1 MERTRTRKKKK
12 TDLQV
17 YHLKETDR
25 FLKLTEKLDYTRPD
39 NSRILKVITYTILY
53 SGSVTVTTNA
63 TEYNSSN
70 EVVWHDFRILDKFTI
85 PKRRFVELKK
95 WVRKGLPYQTVNGP
109 LIPSSTDYFK
119 RYNDEC
125 FKRYE
130 DKCFTRCTI
139 HWYTGFKNHP
149 IKKVVNDYELTYP
162 FILSFI
168 RPFSKLDR
176 LIISSLPQVRENII
190 NYV

>member
-1 MERTRTRKKKK
+1 MERPRTRKKKK

-39 NSRILKVITYTILY
+39 YTRIIKVITYTILY
-53 SGSVTVTTNA
+53 NGCVIATTEA
-63 TEYNSSN
+63 TEYNAN
-70 EVVWHDFRILDKFTI
+70 KEVVWHDFKVLNKFTI
-85 PKRRFVELKK
+85 PKRRFNELKK
-95 WVRKGLPYQTVNGP
+95 WVRKGLPYQIVSGP
-109 LIPSSTDYFK
+109 LIPSDLDYFK

-130 DKCFTRCTI
+130 DECSAHCII
-139 HWYTGFKNHP
+139 HWYTGFKNCP
-149 IKKVVNDYELTYP
+149 IKKMVNDYELTYP

-168 RPFSKLDR
+168 KPYSKLDTSSMSNLPR
-176 LIISSLPQVRENII
+176 VIINII
-190 NYV
+190 